1 MEDTPDLL
9 RIFQHENQNGP
20 QPIGSFPVTV
30 DVVALYTNIPT
41 YGSTGG
47 LQAFEKALENRTM
60 DERSNIPTVF
70 LVDLLK
76 LVLDGNIFE
85 FDE

>member
-47 LQAFEKALENRTM
+47 LQAFEKALE
-60 DERSNIPTVF
+60 S
-70 LVDLLK
+70 
-76 LVLDGNIFE
+76 
-85 FDE
+85 